1 MNHSLVTSCRDK
13 ERWIKKN
20 ITEFQVAWMY
30 WRPWSKDWTIVV
42 LCRSQSETLQSLLKH
57 YILHDY
63 INWNRGC
70 PLFYFDWKRT
80 MMYHCCLVA
89 SRRRGPWPLEFHW
102 RSIQTMD
109 VPALEM
115 GRNQQVEWKVVSQRC
130 VNPFLLVASCVPAEW
145 WPMDSNSSCVQYLRW
160 RWTGRVWLHWLCGT
174 QGTRRLR

>member
-57 YILHDY
+57 YIIHDY
-63 INWNRGC
+63 INWYRRC
-70 PLFYFDWKRT
+70 PLLCFWQEKNHGV
-80 MMYHCCLVA
+80 YHCCLVA
-89 SRRRGPWPLEFHW
+89 SRGRVPWPLEFHW

-115 GRNQQVEWKVVSQRC
+115 RRNQQIKCKSSVRGAWIHSCLLCHACLQSDDPWTRILVVYSTCDEDEQG
-130 VNPFLLVASCVPAEW
+130 E
-145 WPMDSNSSCVQYLRW
+145 SS
-160 RWTGRVWLHWLCGT
+160 GT
-174 QGTRRLR
+174 DGVVHQTLDG